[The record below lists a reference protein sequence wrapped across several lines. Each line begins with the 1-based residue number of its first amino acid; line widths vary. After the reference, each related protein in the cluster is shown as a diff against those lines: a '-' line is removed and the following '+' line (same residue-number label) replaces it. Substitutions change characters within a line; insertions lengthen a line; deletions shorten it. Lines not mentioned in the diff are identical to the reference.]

1 MNKFIQR
8 IQALRDKAAQV
19 QKFVD
24 NAPVKAAQF
33 RDAVQATTG
42 QLQQLRSDVQGSVAA
57 LKTDNEVSLAQILVE
72 LDQGVGVLARAGYD
86 LTGVDL
92 EQGLLPRAI
101 LHLERIEGARSDA
114 LEALLKESQ
123 GFRLLQGILQSLIRA
138 ESLEKTVNL
147 SDLSF
152 SGLIVHVGAAPTIR
166 LCWRR
171 NPSNDD
177 VAIHAPSKVML
188 PPPLPAKGTATPTA
202 PLPSYGQE
210 SFFAKDVPAT
220 AVPVR
225 TAASPAA
232 DEAVPANPSL
242 APTRSPYGRSVAQS
256 GAAES
261 GNDLAKAKDPLARF
275 KKMPNLSK

>member
-1 MNKFIQR
+1 MNKFFHR

-19 QKFVD
+19 QKFID

-114 LEALLKESQ
+114 LETLLKESQ

-138 ESLEKTVNL
+138 ESLEKTVKL
-147 SDLSF
+147 SDLGF

-171 NPSNDD
+171 NPAKDEH
-177 VAIHAPSKVML
+177 AIHAPPKVTL
-188 PPPLPAKGTATPTA
+188 PPPLPAKGGAAPTA

-210 SFFAKDVPAT
+210 SFFAKE
-220 AVPVR
+220 AVST
-225 TAASPAA
+225 TAATPEGHAPG
-232 DEAVPANPSL
+232 AVPAATENPSL
-242 APTRSPYGRSVAQS
+242 APTRSPYARSVPKPADAL
-256 GAAES
+256 G
-261 GNDLAKAKDPLARF
+261 AKDPLARF